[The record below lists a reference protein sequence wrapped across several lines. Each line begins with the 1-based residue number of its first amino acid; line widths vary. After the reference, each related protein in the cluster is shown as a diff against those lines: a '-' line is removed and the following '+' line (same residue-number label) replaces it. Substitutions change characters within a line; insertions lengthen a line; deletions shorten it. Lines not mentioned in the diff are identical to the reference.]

1 MQAKEKQ
8 KNIEVVQA
16 VQLAEQRTNCRVGAD
31 CRQARSETEVDTQA
45 KHQQTNVQGLPVS
58 ECQLVGSNK
67 AKEYTGST
75 TAEKASFRTVSAVC
89 HAPQHGMKP
98 CAWGGWGCFTA
109 LRHGNAEVF
118 LNLTQHIAETKK
130 TCTGLP
136 LARVCTGFERPEF

>member
-1 MQAKEKQ
+1 MQTKEKQ

-16 VQLAEQRTNCRVGAD
+16 VQLTEQRTNCRVGTG
-31 CRQARSETEVDTQA
+31 CRQTRSETEVNTQTQ
-45 KHQQTNVQGLPVS
+45 HQETNVQGLPIS
-58 ECQLVGSNK
+58 ECQIVGSN
-67 AKEYTGST
+67 
-75 TAEKASFRTVSAVC
+75 TAEKDSFRTVSAVC

-130 TCTGLP
+130 DLHR
-136 LARVCTGFERPEF
+136 LAIGESLHRF